1 MIKRALCLAALIL
14 GATTI
19 RVLPATAEAELIG
32 TYVWNMPASWFGG
45 FSGIEV
51 ADNGVDFLTVS
62 DRITLVEG
70 RLLRDADGQVAGVEV
85 TDHAPLLNVEGQAL
99 RGARADSEGL
109 AVDPDGNIYISFEI
123 MPRVRVQPGLHGT
136 PELLPSHPD
145 FDGMI
150 PNASLEALAIAPDGT
165 LYTMPE
171 RSGRAGTPFP
181 VYRYRNGTWD
191 IPFSI
196 PRRDAFLLSGADIG
210 PDGMLYVLERDFTGF
225 GFRTR
230 VRRFD
235 LSGGSEKVIL
245 QTRTGTHDNLEG
257 ISVWQDD
264 QGLRITMI
272 ADDNFRFLQQTEIVE
287 YRVRN

>member
-1 MIKRALCLAALIL
+1 MIHRALCLAALIL

-32 TYVWNMPASWFGG
+32 TYVWNLPDSWFGG

-70 RLLRDADGQVAGVEV
+70 RLLRDADGLVVGVEV
-85 TDHAPLLNVEGQAL
+85 TDHAPLLNGEGQVL

-109 AVDPDGNIYISFEI
+109 AIGPDGNIYIAFEI

-136 PELLPSHPD
+136 PERLPSHPD

-150 PNASLEALAIAPDGT
+150 SNASLEALAIAPDGT

-181 VYRYRNGTWD
+181 VYRYKDGTWD

-210 PDGMLYVLERDFTGF
+210 PDGMLYVLERDFTGI

-287 YRVRN
+287 YRLRN